1 MKRICVFA
9 SGSGSNFQ
17 AIVEAVRS
25 KKIKGARVVLL
36 VVDRKDAYV
45 RVRAERLKI
54 PQVFVNPLDFLSR
67 RDYEKHLL
75 KVLRQEKI
83 DIVVLAG
90 YMRILSPYFVRNFKN
105 KILNIHPALLP
116 AFKGTHAI
124 ERAYK
129 YGVKVTGVTV
139 HFVDDK
145 VDHGPIILQE
155 PVKVDDGDTLEDL
168 ERKIHKVEHRLYP
181 QAINLLL
188 KNKLKLR
195 GRKVFIRGG

>member
-45 RVRAERLKI
+45 RVRAERLEI